1 MKRLIKYILLVAF
14 VAAVSVSCDEDS
26 TGDISRVTH
35 FPEFN
40 IQGDN
45 PYFIDMNSGVSSYE
59 DPGVV
64 VTEGEEEIDYQMQE
78 NVDVS
83 SAGYYS
89 VTYTA
94 TNKDGYSASE
104 NRTVIV
110 GTQDDLN
117 ATLSATGKAESSLG
131 FTFDVTIEKVGIGK
145 FAISEISG
153 AFGSTING
161 EVGILNQQV
170 VTGSSAYGMYDSAT
184 LDLDNNQLIIEWSY
198 AYYGFDETTT
208 IPISYEVGA

>member
-1 MKRLIKYILLVAF
+1 MKRLIKYILLIAF
-14 VAAVSVSCDEDS
+14 VAAISVSCDEDS

-78 NVDVS
+78 NVDVT

-104 NRTVIV
+104 SRTVIV
-110 GTQDDLN
+110 GTQDDL
-117 ATLSATGKAESSLG
+117 TTQLTATGDAQSSHG
-131 FTFDVTIEKVGIGK
+131 YSYPVTIEKVGIGK
-145 FAISEISG
+145 FKISDING
-153 AFGSTING
+153 FFTIPIPG
-161 EVGILNQQV
+161 EVGILNEQV
-170 VTGSSAYGMYDSAT
+170 VTGSASYGMYKDAT
-184 LDLDNNQLIIEWSY
+184 LDLENNQLIIEWTYYSY
-198 AYYGFDETTT
+198 AGTTT
-208 IPISYEVGA
+208 IPVSFE